1 MKHALCMIL
10 PAVRQLK
17 TLPSLKAMVL
27 LLFLLVTGIMQGCG
41 GGGGSE
47 NNPPPV
53 VPPTGLSYNHPAI
66 AAMMNQAIDGDV
78 PTVTGTVTSYAV
90 SPALPAGL
98 SLDSLTGVISGTPSA
113 LAAKASYTVSASNS
127 AGSTTATI
135 QIAVA
140 LPPPTSLSYSQI
152 AGTVNV
158 AITPDV
164 PIVTGTVSSY
174 AVSPPLPTGLILDAS
189 TGMISG
195 TPTAVST
202 QASYIVTASNSGG
215 SATAAVQISVTLPA
229 PTDLEYPQTV
239 IGTYVGQAITP
250 DIPGSSGGAITSFTV
265 TPALPPGLSMD
276 PSTGVISGTPN
287 APAAQATYV
296 VTGSNSAGTI
306 TADVSPTITVT
317 ATPNVLLQVGNQ
329 GGVYALQFANSNVF
343 SQGSHYTVV
352 SQGNSATNIQI
363 DELWT
368 LWNYESGTI
377 LASGD
382 AGLGNGSVQGFT
394 QQAQMAGPTLAI
406 GIPGG
411 IQVLSSADGHALG
424 TIVSPGFG
432 VQAGNGLTEADS
444 WQLASD
450 GSYISIET
458 ASGLFVF
465 TPGGQLVFSRA
476 GIYNTPVTLP
486 FVQPVQVFAA
496 PGQVQVANGPAG
508 QFTIETITVP
518 NGISTLADGFGGVFL
533 GWSPDGAEFLTSVW
547 SENNTPG
554 TIYVYS
560 NSSVRKASLQ
570 FPPYQMGGAFGG
582 VGNWVWSCG
591 PSSMANMQNYVLQ
604 FYSIDGTSQWNSIY
618 SCAGFPHSSGTTLA
632 VFSSDGKTFSV
643 IDLSSA
649 TPTATNYSLPAP
661 LNNAASSPL
670 NAYAGVSNTQWVA
683 GFGNGSI
690 LDGASLL
697 SGSPRYLGIGSA
709 LSIAGGT
716 GDTAISTG
724 SGQIYYF
731 NPADATPEG
740 SVNLTSG
747 EVELSSDGSVLAAS
761 SQDGSLLNVYS
772 LPSGTVSDT
781 FSYPTGLL
789 SNFTL
794 SGSGTTLGQVE
805 SNTLQVTPI
814 SGSPTIWSIQDQ
826 AQDAS
831 LRLSPDGTLIAV
843 TTGLASGG
851 QSAAKVTVYQNG
863 QQIATLT
870 GVGVGWIDNSQLLVN
885 HYTQN
890 SSGAVYA
897 GCSIYSP
904 TGALLATPALP
915 ELHSIQPV
923 TSDTVY
929 EPSLN
934 TIYSFTT
941 GEATWTSP
949 YPPDSGNAGA
959 AWIGAVSGPY
969 VVFESEGRVIAVK
982 Y

>member
-1 MKHALCMIL
+1 MKHAFRMIL
-10 PAVRQLK
+10 PAVRPPK
-17 TLPSLKAMVL
+17 TIPSLKAVVL
-27 LLFLLVTGIMQGCG
+27 LLSLLVTGMMQGCG

-53 VPPTGLSYNHPAI
+53 VPPSGLSYGQPAI
-66 AAMMNQAIDGDV
+66 AAMMNHAIDADV
-78 PTVTGTVTSYAV
+78 PTVTGRVSSYAV

-98 SLDSLTGVISGTPSA
+98 SLDSSSGVISGTPTVI
-113 LAAKASYTVSASNS
+113 LAKASFTVSASNS

-135 QIAVA
+135 QITVA
-140 LPPPTSLSYSQI
+140 LPPPTGLSYSQI
-152 AGTVNV
+152 AGAVNV

-164 PIVTGTVSSY
+164 PTVTGTVSSY
-174 AVSPPLPTGLILDAS
+174 SINPTLPAGLILDGS
-189 TGMISG
+189 TGVISG
-195 TPTAVST
+195 TPTAVSAQT
-202 QASYIVTASNSGG
+202 SYTVTASNSGG
-215 SATAAVQISVTLPA
+215 STTAAVQISVTLPA
-229 PTDLEYPQTV
+229 PTGLAYPQTV

-276 PSTGVISGTPN
+276 PSTGVISGTPS

-317 ATPNVLLQVGNQ
+317 AAPNVLLQVGNQ
-329 GGVYALQFANSNVF
+329 GGIYALQFDNSNVF
-343 SQGSHYTVV
+343 SQSTHV
-352 SQGNSATNIQI
+352 QMN
-363 DELWT
+363 ELWT

-377 LASGD
+377 LTSGD
-382 AGLGNGSVQGFT
+382 AGLGDGSVQGFT
-394 QQAQMAGPTLAI
+394 QRTQMAGPTLAI

-458 ASGLFVF
+458 ASGLFVY
-465 TPGGQLVFSRA
+465 TPGGQVVFSRA
-476 GIYNTPVTLP
+476 GIYMPAPYTP
-486 FVQPVQVFAA
+486 A
-496 PGQVQVANGPAG
+496 QVQVANGPAG
-508 QFTIETITVP
+508 QFETITVP
-518 NGISTLADGFGGVFL
+518 TGVSTIGNGFAGVFI
-533 GWSPDGAEFLTSVW
+533 GWFPDGAQFLTSAW
-547 SENNTPG
+547 SGNNTPG
-554 TIYVYS
+554 TVYVYS
-560 NSSVRKASLQ
+560 NSDVEKASFQ
-570 FPPYQMGGAFGG
+570 FPPFQMGGGFGG

-591 PSSMANMQNYVLQ
+591 PSSMANMQDYVLQ

-618 SCAGFPHSSGTTLA
+618 SCAGFPYSSGTTLA
-632 VFSSDGKTFSV
+632 VLSSDGKTFSV

-649 TPTATNYSLPAP
+649 TPTATDYSLPAP
-661 LNNAASSPL
+661 VNHGASLPVD
-670 NAYAGVSNTQWVA
+670 AYAGVSSTQWVA
-683 GFGNGSI
+683 GFGNGLI
-690 LDGASLL
+690 LDGASLP
-697 SGSPRYLGIGSA
+697 SGSPRYLGTGPA
-709 LSIAGGT
+709 LSIAG
-716 GDTAISTG
+716 STG
-724 SGQIYYF
+724 NVAIGTASGQIYYF
-731 NPADATPEG
+731 DPADATPEG
-740 SVNLTSG
+740 SISLTSG

-761 SQDGSLLNVYS
+761 SQDDSLLNVYS

-781 FSYPTGLL
+781 FSYPPTGLL
-789 SNFTL
+789 SSFAL

-843 TTGLASGG
+843 TTGLESGG
-851 QSAAKVTVYQNG
+851 QSTATVTVYQNG
-863 QQIATLT
+863 QQIATLA
-870 GVGVGWIDNSQLLVN
+870 GVGVGWIDNGRLLVDQF
-885 HYTQN
+885 TQN
-890 SSGAVYA
+890 SSGTWHSS
-897 GCSIYSP
+897 CSIFGP
-904 TGALLATPALP
+904 TGALLTTTAFCG
-915 ELHSIQPV
+915 LHSIQPV

-929 EPSLN
+929 VPDLN
-934 TIYSFTT
+934 TIYSLTT

-949 YPPDSGNAGA
+949 YPPDSITGNY
-959 AWIGAVSGPY
+959 IGAVSGPY
-969 VVFESEGRVIAVK
+969 VVFESEGRIIAVK